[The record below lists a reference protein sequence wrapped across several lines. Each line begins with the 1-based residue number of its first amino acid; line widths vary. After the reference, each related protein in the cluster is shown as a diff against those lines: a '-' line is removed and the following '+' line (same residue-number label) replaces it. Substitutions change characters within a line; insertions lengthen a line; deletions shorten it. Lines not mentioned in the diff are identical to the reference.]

1 MKMPIS
7 LIKRLTLASFVFSIF
22 GLGSALAQD
31 EPVEV
36 LELYE
41 IEEEVEDPV
50 GILPQIPVD
59 SVFGFGENIVDTPR
73 SVSSIS
79 AEMIEQYGIDDING
93 LIAFSPGAFTTS
105 FFGVAGQLDIRGAPG
120 ETYFRGMK
128 RIENP
133 GNYQTPIGASD
144 RVDVVRGPPS
154 PIFGFGKIGGYLN
167 FIPKSARASTGKYF
181 DEPRGSMKGTYGSWQ
196 KRVLQAEVG
205 GPMSI
210 EDTKGGYYLFA
221 LAEDSET
228 YYNNVPRQQ
237 YILQSTF
244 NFDLSDTVRV
254 EFGEQYQYFYS
265 TENAGWNRVT
275 QALVDKGTY
284 TAGAPYI
291 NPDLPEHGGDA
302 DGFLDQSEAANVGG
316 LFYFMIGGICCF
328 ETPGFGGSPPGGIEG
343 PNPQMALDPATVRTT
358 KIDGS
363 QVLVD
368 SRDYLVSD
376 SLGIFFD
383 VIFEPSDNFSVTN
396 KLFYDFLDRQKRA
409 SYGFSQR
416 NDAESFEEKIIL
428 AGSSSFGND
437 VSANWQV
444 APSVRWY
451 HAETFQDFDV
461 ETFDRRDLSLYG
473 GTGTPNDR
481 RANSLDN
488 PEKNPW
494 TDSDITDFFEF
505 GFALFSDVDV
515 GENLHF
521 LLAGR
526 ASYVDVETVAAGE
539 NNLSRNAG
547 NTATAQ
553 RWEWAYNVSG
563 SYNLPMGLTIY
574 ATNARQ
580 PLIMTDQTGGVPFS
594 VTASG
599 DPMANTSLWETGFK
613 GFANEKKLFYAFAV
627 YQQTLQSF
635 NAQQLTVTATR
646 GTGYEAEL
654 RFVPNVNWAFSF
666 AGNWQK
672 TVYSPLVAGNSEF
685 AFLNPEQATFLTGVE
700 SKGEYFWAGTLGN
713 SEGCCMV
720 DHAERPGLPDKTLS
734 FNTTWRSNGP
744 WEANL
749 GVSYIAEVSGDR
761 LKQLSLPSAFL
772 VNAAVVYNTERW
784 TIRAIGKNLT
794 DERYFRGNFPGL
806 FGGVTVLPQLPVHWE
821 ISLTHKF

>member
-1 MKMPIS
+1 MNITPPLSKYLLAFLLS
-7 LIKRLTLASFVFSIF
+7 CSVLI
-22 GLGSALAQD
+22 LGNTLAQD
-31 EPVEV
+31 EAVEV
-36 LELYE
+36 LEEYE
-41 IEEEVEDPV
+41 IEEAVTDPV
-50 GILPQIPVD
+50 GVLPQIPVD
-59 SVFGFGENIVDTPR
+59 SIFGFGANVVDTPR

-167 FIPKSARASTGKYF
+167 FIPKSARARTGKYF
-181 DEPRGSMKGTYGSWQ
+181 NEPKGSMKGTYGSWQ
-196 KRVLQAEVG
+196 KRVLQTEVG
-205 GPMSI
+205 GPMAI
-210 EDTKGGYYLFA
+210 EDSKGGYYLFA
-221 LAEDSET
+221 LAEDSES
-228 YYNNVPRQQ
+228 YYNNVPKRQF
-237 YILQSTF
+237 ILQSTF
-244 NFDLSDTVRV
+244 NLDVSDTLRV
-254 EFGEQYQYFYS
+254 EFGEQYQYFRS
-265 TENAGWNRVT
+265 TENAGWNRVN
-275 QALVDKGTY
+275 QALVDKGAY

-291 NPDLPEHGGDA
+291 NPDLPENGGDG
-302 DGFLDQSEAANVGG
+302 DGFIDLSEAANVGG
-316 LFYFMIGGICCF
+316 LFYFMIGGLPF
-328 ETPGFGGSPPGGIEG
+328 EAPGFGGIPSSGIAG

-358 KIDGS
+358 TLDGS

-376 SLGIFFD
+376 SLGIFLD
-383 VIFEPSDNFSVTN
+383 VIYEPSDDFSITN
-396 KLFYDFLDRQKRA
+396 KFFYDFLDRQKRA

-416 NDAESFEEKIIL
+416 NDANSFEEKIIL
-428 AGSSSFGND
+428 AGKSDYGNNI
-437 VSANWQV
+437 SYTWQV
-444 APSVRWY
+444 APSFRWY
-451 HAETFQDFDV
+451 HAETYQDYDV

-481 RANSLDN
+481 RGNSLDN
-488 PEKNPW
+488 PKKNPW
-494 TDSDITDFFEF
+494 TNADITDFFEF
-505 GFALFSDVDV
+505 GFALLSDVDV

-521 LLAGR
+521 LLGGR
-526 ASYVDVETVAAGE
+526 ASHVDVETMADGQ
-539 NNLSRNAG
+539 NNLSDNAG
-547 NTATAQ
+547 NTVTAEK
-553 RWEWAYNVSG
+553 WDWAYNVSG
-563 SYNLPMGLTIY
+563 SYDLPRGVTLY

-594 VTASG
+594 ITASG
-599 DPMANTSLWETGFK
+599 NPMANTSLWETGFK
-613 GFANEKKLFYAFAV
+613 GFTNEKKLFYAFAI

-646 GTGYEAEL
+646 GTGYEAEF
-654 RFVPNVNWAFSF
+654 RYVPNENWAFSF

-672 TVYSPLVAGNSEF
+672 TVYSPLVGGNSDF
-685 AFLNPEQATFLTGVE
+685 AFLNPEQAAYLAGAET
-700 SKGEYFWAGTLGN
+700 KGEYFWAGTLGN
-713 SEGCCMV
+713 AQSCCDV
-720 DHAERPGLPDKTLS
+720 GHEERSGLPDKTLS

-749 GVSYIAEVSGDR
+749 GVSYISEVAADR

-772 VNAAVVYNTERW
+772 VNAALVYNTDRW

-794 DERYFRGNFPGL
+794 NERYFRGNFPGL
-806 FGGVTVLPQLPVHWE
+806 FGGVTVLPQLPAHWE
-821 ISLTHKF
+821 LSLSHKF